1 MSIKIAVLGSSN
13 TDMIIKTERIPKP
26 GETVLGGTFSTAPG
40 GKGANQAVAAA
51 RAGGDV
57 AFIARVGTDMFGDKA
72 VEGYKG
78 EGIDVSHVLRDG
90 GRPSGVALI
99 FVDQKGENSIAVAGG
114 ANELLLPDDVRAA
127 NSDIASA
134 DILLMQLET
143 PIETVEAAAK
153 LASGNGVRI
162 MLNPAPAQPLGD
174 DLLGSV
180 SILTPNESETE
191 LLTGKPVS
199 SEADADAAAQILS
212 DRGVETVLITLG
224 SKGAYVYSPDCKR
237 LVDGFKVEAVDTTA
251 AGDVFSG
258 ALAVAIAEGK
268 PMEDAVVFA
277 NAAAALSVTRL
288 GAQPSVPTRDEIVK
302 FLRRFSAMDL

>member
-13 TDMIIKTERIPKP
+13 TDMIIKIDRIPKP

-72 VEGYKG
+72 VEGYKD

-127 NSDIASA
+127 QSEIASA

-162 MLNPAPAQPLGD
+162 VLNPAPAQPLSD

-191 LLTGKPVS
+191 LLTGKAVS
-199 SEADADAAAQILS
+199 SEADAEAAAQILS

-224 SKGAYVYSPDCKR
+224 SKGAYVHSPDCKR
-237 LVDGFKVEAVDTTA
+237 LVDGFEVEAVDTTA
-251 AGDVFSG
+251 AGDVFNG
-258 ALAVAIAEGK
+258 ALAVAIGDGK
-268 PMEDAVVFA
+268 LLEDAVVFA

-288 GAQPSVPTRDEIVK
+288 GAQPSVPTKDEIVK
-302 FLRRFSAMDL
+302 FLEERHQL

>member
-13 TDMIIKTERIPKP
+13 TDMIIKIDRIPKP

-72 VEGYKG
+72 VEGYKD

-127 NSDIASA
+127 QSEIASA

-143 PIETVEAAAK
+143 PLETVEAAAK

-162 MLNPAPAQPLGD
+162 VLNPAPAQPLSD

-191 LLTGKPVS
+191 LLTGKAVS
-199 SEADADAAAQILS
+199 SEADAEAAAQILS

-224 SKGAYVYSPDCKR
+224 SKGAYVHSPDCKR
-237 LVDGFKVEAVDTTA
+237 LVDGFEVEAVDTTA
-251 AGDVFSG
+251 AGDVFNG
-258 ALAVAIAEGK
+258 ALAVAIGEGK
-268 PMEDAVVFA
+268 PLEDAVVFA

-288 GAQPSVPTRDEIVK
+288 GAQPSVPTKDEIVK
-302 FLRRFSAMDL
+302 FLEERHQL

>member
-1 MSIKIAVLGSSN
+1 
-13 TDMIIKTERIPKP
+13 
-26 GETVLGGTFSTAPG
+26 
-40 GKGANQAVAAA
+40 
-51 RAGGDV
+51 
-57 AFIARVGTDMFGDKA
+57 MFGDKA
-72 VEGYKG
+72 VEGYKD

-99 FVDQKGENSIAVAGG
+99 FVDQNGENSIAVAGG
-114 ANELLLPDDVRAA
+114 ANELLTPDDVRAA
-127 NSDIASA
+127 QSAFASA

-143 PIETVEAAAK
+143 PIETVEVAAK
-153 LASGNGVRI
+153 IASGNGVRI
-162 MLNPAPAQPLGD
+162 VLNPAPAQPLSD

-199 SEADADAAAQILS
+199 SEADAEAAAQILS

-237 LVDGFKVEAVDTTA
+237 LVDGFEVEAVDTTA
-251 AGDVFSG
+251 AGDVFNG

-268 PMEDAVVFA
+268 PLEDAVVFA

-302 FLRRFSAMDL
+302 FLKEQHQL